1 MLFKSYNQKHV
12 KKNPEKMEWKHNKK
26 SSKIDDIDIEKEL
39 TDAFERLH
47 KK

>member
-1 MLFKSYNQKHV
+1 M
-12 KKNPEKMEWKHNKK
+12 KKIPTEKTEWQSARK
-26 SSKIDDIDIEKEL
+26 SSKIDDIDFEKEL